1 MGVEPTYRFMDVAMP
16 YQTLEY
22 RKTDNVTAIIINGP
36 VEDPEKFAQLSWELT
51 QCCAEINP
59 DEETRVI
66 LLSGSGEKSFSMG
79 AELIK
84 EMAAVDGKSPQ
95 KLQSLAEPMARLD
108 RPIIAA
114 IEGNATGP
122 GLELALACDIRVAV
136 ETSHFGF
143 PHIEAGLIPWDGGTQ
158 RLPRLVG
165 KSKALEMILTGEMID
180 AQEAYRM
187 GLVNRVVPPGEL
199 MKAVMDMARE
209 VASKGPIALR
219 YAKEAVN
226 NGMDLTLNQGLR
238 LEADLYFLL
247 HTTRDRTEGITAF
260 RERRTPKF
268 EGR

>member
-1 MGVEPTYRFMDVAMP
+1 MDVAMP
-16 YQTLEY
+16 YQAIEH
-22 RKTDNVTAIIINGP
+22 RKADNVTAIIINGL
-36 VEDPEKFAQLSWELT
+36 VEDPEKLAQLSRELT
-51 QCCAEINP
+51 QLCAEIND
-59 DEETRVI
+59 DEETRII
-66 LLSGSGEKSFSMG
+66 LLTGSGEKSFTMG

-84 EMAAVDGKSPQ
+84 AVSAVDEESPK
-95 KLQSLAEPMARLD
+95 KLWSLAEPMARLD

-114 IEGNATGP
+114 INGNATGP

-143 PHIEAGLIPWDGGTQ
+143 PHIQAGLIPWDGGTQ

-187 GLVNRVVPPGEL
+187 GLVNKVVPPGEL

-209 VASKGPIALR
+209 VASKGPVALR

-226 NGMDLTLNQGLR
+226 KGMDLTLTQGLR

-247 HTTRDRTEGITAF
+247 HTTQDRTEGITAF